1 MPVFRIWTNPELPSK
16 PTSSHL
22 SYIIVH
28 ILNLK
33 LELLMTSFEVST
45 PNTINSTLLQISMSI
60 LFWTTTN
67 DQVDLVNH
75 SVIKLLLAKQLTIV
89 GKLLHIVWNN
99 VYGIL
104 INSTKVVNWF
114 LQPIIIFPHLCIFFT
129 LQRMTRHCS

>member
-1 MPVFRIWTNPELPSK
+1 MNKFELPSK
-16 PTSSHL
+16 PTSSQL
-22 SYIIVH
+22 SYVIVH

-67 DQVDLVNH
+67 EQVDLVNH
-75 SVIKLLLAKQLTIV
+75 SVIKPLLAKQLTIV

-104 INSTKVVNWF
+104 IKSTKVVNWF
-114 LQPIIIFPHLCIFFT
+114 LQPIIIFSHLCIFVT

>member
-1 MPVFRIWTNPELPSK
+1 MNKFELPSK
-16 PTSSHL
+16 PTSSQL
-22 SYIIVH
+22 SYVIVH

-67 DQVDLVNH
+67 EQVDLVNH
-75 SVIKLLLAKQLTIV
+75 SVIKPLLSKQLTIV

-104 INSTKVVNWF
+104 IKSTKVVNWF
-114 LQPIIIFPHLCIFFT
+114 LQPIIIFSHLCIFVT